1 MSQNASTV
9 ATNQEE
15 IQEKTWNEPKSVVT
29 LQQQKIKTTLLT
41 IKIKERKKVMAK
53 TPVAMKIDGY
63 KDREVLKV
71 TYEFE
76 QEISR
81 IIKNQSKADSK
92 KPYSERRK
100 LALEKINKNNYSDCL
115 DLLNSNIILFD
126 LEKIRQ
132 AKENFLEDRIKKIA
146 DEKMTSNEKRLKV
159 LDELNSSNEFGYEE
173 IIKINDSEQG
183 VKQNDINSSAT
194 GSTMAQSMKS
204 DYIKKITG
212 EK

>member
-1 MSQNASTV
+1 MTTIETEKNKT
-9 ATNQEE
+9 EE
-15 IQEKTWNEPKSVVT
+15 IHGDIISREK
-29 LQQQKIKTTLLT
+29 
-41 IKIKERKKVMAK
+41 
-53 TPVAMKIDGY
+53 
-63 KDREVLKV
+63 
-71 TYEFE
+71 
-76 QEISR
+76 EISR
-81 IIKNQSKADSK
+81 IIKTQSKADSK

-132 AKENFLEDRIKKIA
+132 AKENLIEDRIKKIT
-146 DEKMTSNEKRLKV
+146 DEKMTANEKRLKV